1 MVFKKTN
8 KNIFLLFMFLENQSK
23 INHQNAIFLIINLT
37 DPYPYDSYFMKKKKV
52 YLINI
57 KIYFN

>member
-37 DPYPYDSYFMKKKKV
+37 DPYPYDSYFMKKK
-52 YLINI
+52 
-57 KIYFN
+57 